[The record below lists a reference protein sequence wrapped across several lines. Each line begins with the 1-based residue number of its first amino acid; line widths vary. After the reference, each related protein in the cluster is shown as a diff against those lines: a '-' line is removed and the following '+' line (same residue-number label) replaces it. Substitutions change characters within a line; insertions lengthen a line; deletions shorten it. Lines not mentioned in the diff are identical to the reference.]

1 MMPCRHGRKSWKPWI
16 LSLAVDLLSAQL
28 TKLGAA
34 VAEREVDTEA
44 VKPGL
49 STSSSM
55 LLLYS
60 LQCFR

>member
-1 MMPCRHGRKSWKPWI
+1 M
-16 LSLAVDLLSAQL
+16 LSLGVDLLSAQL

-34 VAEREVDTEA
+34 VAEREVNTDA
-44 VKPGL
+44 LQPRL

-60 LQCFR
+60 LQCFK